1 MGHVWVDAEFS
12 NPKTGGCVQV
22 KALVDAGATYTVIPA
37 KVARELGLESL
48 GYVDVKT
55 ACGVERL
62 WESEAKVRMFGRERT
77 SPVLVS
83 EKVDFPLVGV
93 VTLEILRLRV
103 DPTTG
108 KAEELPL
115 FLYTSTSSCQAPR

>member
-1 MGHVWVDAEFS
+1 MGHVWVDVKLS
-12 NPKTGGCVQV
+12 NPKTGSEVEAR
-22 KALVDAGATYTVIPA
+22 ALIDTGTTYTVIPA
-37 KVARELGLESL
+37 EVARRLGLESL
-48 GYVDVKT
+48 GYVDVRT
-55 ACGVERL
+55 AGGVERL
-62 WESEAKVRMFGRERT
+62 WESEARVRMFDRERT

-83 EKVDFPLVGV
+83 ERTDLPLIGV

-115 FLYTSTSSCQAPR
+115 FLYVSSI

>member
-1 MGHVWVDAEFS
+1 MGHLWVDVRLS
-12 NPKTGGCVQV
+12 NPKTGSHVDV
-22 KALVDAGATYTVIPA
+22 KALIDTEATYTVIPA
-37 KVARELGLESL
+37 EVARRLGLESL
-48 GYVDVKT
+48 GYVDVRT
-55 ACGVERL
+55 ASGVERL
-62 WESEAKVRMFGRERT
+62 WEAEAKVRIFGRERT

-83 EKVDFPLVGV
+83 EKVDLPLIGV

-115 FLYTSTSSCQAPR
+115 FLYAFA